1 MVRLKKVLRV
11 SAAPLVLSLAVL
23 AVGCT
28 HETWTDGLSPQE
40 WRAQHAVGGEAA
52 ADAITANEAAADWA
66 AGPATSEAAAPGE
79 WTGGRFGNNWRPADL
94 TVLPPTPTDYT
105 PGKTEWGDW
114 DFTGIWPIDN
124 LPSTSILLQR
134 MDGYK
139 DRVWITEEE
148 HAKRI
153 ENAGRSDGAFSNEGQ
168 GLNVG
173 GTEGL
178 VDWVTNSPYSWRT
191 SMIVSPKDG
200 KLPPLTPDAQIKQDT
215 GRSGWQLK
223 QTFDWVDDFDSW
235 DRCVSR
241 GFPASMF
248 PFRYNH
254 GIRIFQ
260 SPGYVTI
267 VLEMLGNR
275 VVKLYPN
282 AAAARAAKWDGDV
295 EAWMGNSRGWWEGKT
310 LVIETTNIKSGDSLT
325 RDVSKR
331 AAAPL
336 NIATQYSLPFNTAPT
351 STKAKSLEKLTMQG
365 PDAILYE
372 ITYDDPEVFTAP
384 WTAQLEWT
392 RKSDYEFF
400 EYACHEGNVQVR
412 NYITADRAKRA
423 GIARGEIDP
432 NEPDGNA
439 IWSRQFDFDRVAPG
453 APPPPN
459 FGPPP
464 PPREE
469 EEEGE

>member
-1 MVRLKKVLRV
+1 MVGRKMALRAT
-11 SAAPLVLSLAVL
+11 AAPLVLSFALL

-28 HETWTDGLSPQE
+28 HETWTDGLTPQQ
-40 WRAQHAVGGEAA
+40 WRAAHGYGGEAA
-52 ADAITANEAAADWA
+52 PTPAAAAEPA
-66 AGPATSEAAAPGE
+66 ATPAPAAAVSQAAPPGE
-79 WTGGRFGNNWRPADL
+79 WDGGRFGKVDIPADL
-94 TVLPPTPTDYT
+94 TYLPPTSTEYT

-114 DFTGIWPIDN
+114 DFRGTWPIEN

-139 DRVWITEEE
+139 NRVWITPEE
-148 HAKRI
+148 HEKRI
-153 ENAGRSDGAFSNEGQ
+153 ENAGRSDSAFSNEGQ

-178 VDWVTNSPYSWRT
+178 AEWVANSPYAWRT
-191 SMIVSPKDG
+191 SMIVNPKDG

-215 GRSGWQLK
+215 GRSGWQIG

-248 PFRYNH
+248 PFRYNN

-282 AAAARAAKWDGDV
+282 EKAAMAAKWDGNV

-310 LVIETTNIKSGDSLT
+310 LVIETSNIKSGDSVT

-351 STKAKSLEKLTMQG
+351 STKAHSRERLTMQG

-392 RKSDYEFF
+392 RNDDYVFF
-400 EYACHEGNVQVR
+400 EYACHEGDVQVR
-412 NYITADRAKRA
+412 NYITASRAKRA
-423 GIARGEIDP
+423 AIARGEIDP

-439 IWSRQFDFDRVAPG
+439 TWAKQFDFDRVAPG
-453 APPPPN
+453 APPPPQ

-464 PPREE
+464 PPKK
-469 EEEGE
+469 EGEE